1 MYVEEDSVARYIVG
15 EELRGVDLPVQ
26 AIGETSEV
34 SGSIVFHD
42 DGEVDTESSFLEV
55 GLSGFRSDEDR
66 RDRWVRTSLFDT
78 GQFPDAEL
86 VVRGFDYLPWP
97 LPESGNAT
105 FELHGDLTIQDVTK
119 SVTWDVTAQFDGGLI
134 TGQAE
139 TMITF
144 DQFELSK
151 PTFAFILSV
160 EDEIFLEID
169 IVASVQ

>member
-1 MYVEEDSVARYIVG
+1 MRR
-15 EELRGVDLPVQ
+15 LDLPIK

-34 SGSIVFHD
+34 SGSIVFED
-42 DGEVDTESSFLEV
+42 DGEVVKDSSLLHV

-66 RDRWVRTSLFDT
+66 RDRWVRSSLFDT
-78 GQFPDAEL
+78 RQFPNAEL

-97 LPESGNAT
+97 LPESGEAT
-105 FELHGDLTIQDVTK
+105 FELYGDLTIQEVTK
-119 SVTWDVTAQFDGGLI
+119 SVTWDVTAQFDGRSVTGL
-134 TGQAE
+134 AK

-160 EDEIFLEID
+160 DDEIFLEID
-169 IVASVQ
+169 IVASVE